1 MRKWRSRNGKGGLRK
16 IWGRRE
22 FAMIRRMKR
31 MEVRTSAKI
40 ETGNV
45 AERIQDGYNDIDLG

>member
-1 MRKWRSRNGKGGLRK
+1 
-16 IWGRRE
+16 
-22 FAMIRRMKR
+22 

-45 AERIQDGYNDIDLG
+45 AERIQDGYNDIGYNGYNDMATMILIWDDNI